1 MQAVSKSSSRRC
13 WSDLFSWSSTGK
25 WPSCRAAPGPLQPPC
40 ILRLCLAGCVG
51 QEVASSPLP
60 STLAHC
66 LLQPEYH
73 LASTRPLQHGSP
85 YSAACRHQEEP
96 AETSPSNSCWRRLSD
111 FALAVQLAA
120 AEERQAAT
128 EAEVR
133 DEVSAEMGELL
144 RDMEAGYRV
153 SSREG
158 RE

>member
-1 MQAVSKSSSRRC
+1 MQRLAHCSH
-13 WSDLFSWSSTGK
+13 
-25 WPSCRAAPGPLQPPC
+25 PASCGCALQVV
-40 ILRLCLAGCVG
+40 LGRKLLA
-51 QEVASSPLP
+51 SPLP

-66 LLQPEYH
+66 LLQPEYL
-73 LASTRPLQHGSP
+73 LASIRPLQHGSP